1 MVALRNMRTSL
12 LVPPQSIE
20 PEAVVGIS
28 ADAHHCFWLDGD
40 GTGRREGTGTGAGAR
55 GRNRRPQAPAERSRS
70 CSMIPEKS
78 LPAPP
83 SSTQWR

>member
-28 ADAHHCFWLDGD
+28 TDAHHSFWINV
-40 GTGRREGTGTGAGAR
+40 REGAGVR

-83 SSTQWR
+83 SSTHWR